1 MRRTRNAA
9 HLGSLRLSRYPAC
22 RVRGRGIDDA
32 TQAAAQGA
40 AGLDAPGTAL
50 RAEHIS
56 ASAASMLGFGVL
68 CPQLARA
75 DAPAASLS

>member
-1 MRRTRNAA
+1 V
-9 HLGSLRLSRYPAC
+9 SRYPAC

-40 AGLDAPGTAL
+40 AGPDAPGTAL

-56 ASAASMLGFGVL
+56 ASAASMLRFGVL

-75 DAPAASLS
+75 DISPKRVASVFVQVFGRRQR